1 MLRRL
6 LDRFNGVDPMDARLR
21 LTRLPRDSREDRVA
35 RILTRLPLNTRGA
48 LVEAVADDLRVAE
61 DDPFRAAPEVGFWR
75 LAFYR
80 RSAEQ
85 LVGSMVGDLL
95 KEEPAARAR

>member
-6 LDRFNGVDPMDARLR
+6 LDRFNGADPTGTRLR
-21 LTRLPRDSREDRVA
+21 LARLPRDSREDRVA
-35 RILTRLPLNTRGA
+35 RILTRLPLNTHGA
-48 LVEAVADDLRVAE
+48 LVEAVADDLRLTE
-61 DDPFRAAPEVGFWR
+61 DDPFRSASEVGIWR

-85 LVGSMVGDLL
+85 LVGLMVGDLL
-95 KEEPAARAR
+95 KEEPAPRAR

>member
-6 LDRFNGVDPMDARLR
+6 LDTFSGADPADKRVRLA
-21 LTRLPRDSREDRVA
+21 RLPRGPQEDRVA

-48 LVEAVADDLRVAE
+48 LVEAVADDLRSAE
-61 DDPFRAAPEVGFWR
+61 DDPFRSASEVGFWR
-75 LAFYR
+75 LSFYR

-85 LVGSMVGDLL
+85 LVDSMVGDLL
-95 KEEPAARAR
+95 KEEPAR